1 MTIKT
6 GSWLML
12 MHQLPA
18 RPAYA
23 RVKVWRRLKEAGAV
37 IIGNAAYILPDRE
50 ESRAT
55 FTAVL
60 REVESL
66 GGDGLLVEGTLLAGL
81 REDAL
86 RARFNAARESDYQ
99 KVAAELR
106 RLAQEW
112 KKRKTPKT
120 DPVQAL
126 ARINQ
131 RLAAINRIDF
141 FAASGRAAADALLAR
156 LEHSHIARAAPPS
169 GAPAPVA
176 LTGKTWVT
184 RQDIHVDRMA
194 CAWLITRFIDPAA
207 RLKFV
212 PGRQYAPLPN
222 EVRYDMQDGEF
233 THEGDNCSFEVLL
246 ARAGIRDPALRV
258 IGEIVHDM
266 DLKDGKFGHAETAGI
281 AHVISG
287 ICRTQGS
294 DEVRLQRGRELFDG
308 IYEQFR
314 RKDR

>member
-1 MTIKT
+1 MKARSGT
-6 GSWLML
+6 WLML

-23 RVKVWRRLKEAGAV
+23 RVKVWRRLREAGAV
-37 IIGNAAYILPDRE
+37 TIGNAAYILPDRE
-50 ESRAT
+50 ESRAA

-66 GGDGLLVEGTLLAGL
+66 GGDGLVVEGTLLAGL

-99 KVAAELR
+99 KIATELR
-106 RLAQEW
+106 QLAQDW

-126 ARINQ
+126 ARVSQ
-131 RLAAINRIDF
+131 RLAAIHRIDF
-141 FAASGRAAADALLAR
+141 FAASGRATAEALLAR
-156 LEHSHIARAAPPS
+156 LEHSHITSTAPPS
-169 GAPAPVA
+169 DAPAPIA
-176 LTGKTWVT
+176 LKAKTWVT

-212 PGRQYAPLPN
+212 PGRQYAPLPD
-222 EVRYDMQDGEF
+222 ELRYDMQDGEF
-233 THEGDNCSFEVLL
+233 THEGDKCSFEVLL
-246 ARAGIRDPALRV
+246 TRAGIRDPALRV